1 MSSLMRNEVISDTCM
16 QQATIS
22 FCKHMFTLL
31 DMVKKA
37 HTLTEARASIRV
49 INIAKLL
56 FSTGLCIHVA
66 CPVDELFKVEYA
78 RVFAIVFDAMQGS
91 ALDMGAS
98 DTASDVS
105 QDTEWDELQDDLQ
118 DEAATVTHE
127 TNWKYDRDH
136 REWKPIVIELATAYE
151 APGPMS
157 DDDSLAEE
165 EEFLH
170 GLAAARVQGVHQEKD
185 HVGAPVEP
193 PAPQQKKPSSHQPTL
208 GLFFGNA
215 VTKKYSTVRLPDGR
229 VQRQLVSAEPTTLP
243 TRANAAPSWASSCPN
258 GCGKKF
264 THGPALTSHLKAC
277 FPNETLLPSAEPES
291 EEEHQ
296 PVDEPEAG
304 GSAGVDCDG
313 LPEEEEPEENEEQQ
327 EIRGRKLRKNNMG
340 FKQSGLREGEK
351 RGRSYT
357 IHFKFEVVQYYRT
370 MQTMKQQGLIA
381 DGELPPVVAT
391 ADRYRVTKGQVSA
404 WAKLEGKYR
413 EALLH
418 GNVVKGTGKRAA
430 CADKLVPFNSRA
442 ARRMTLHTGRKRPYA
457 AAEAELYAIYKEKRA
472 KGL

>member
-1 MSSLMRNEVISDTCM
+1 MWH
-16 QQATIS
+16 A
-22 FCKHMFTLL
+22 
-31 DMVKKA
+31 
-37 HTLTEARASIRV
+37 
-49 INIAKLL
+49 
-56 FSTGLCIHVA
+56 
-66 CPVDELFKVEYA
+66 PVDELFKVKYA

-105 QDTEWDELQDDLQ
+105 QDTEWDELQNDLQ

-277 FPNETLLPSAEPES
+277 PSPTRRCY
-291 EEEHQ
+291 Q
-296 PVDEPEAG
+296 
-304 GSAGVDCDG
+304 
-313 LPEEEEPEENEEQQ
+313 
-327 EIRGRKLRKNNMG
+327 
-340 FKQSGLREGEK
+340 
-351 RGRSYT
+351 
-357 IHFKFEVVQYYRT
+357 VQNLSQKKST
-370 MQTMKQQGLIA
+370 S
-381 DGELPPVVAT
+381 P
-391 ADRYRVTKGQVSA
+391 
-404 WAKLEGKYR
+404 
-413 EALLH
+413 
-418 GNVVKGTGKRAA
+418 
-430 CADKLVPFNSRA
+430 
-442 ARRMTLHTGRKRPYA
+442 
-457 AAEAELYAIYKEKRA
+457 
-472 KGL
+472 